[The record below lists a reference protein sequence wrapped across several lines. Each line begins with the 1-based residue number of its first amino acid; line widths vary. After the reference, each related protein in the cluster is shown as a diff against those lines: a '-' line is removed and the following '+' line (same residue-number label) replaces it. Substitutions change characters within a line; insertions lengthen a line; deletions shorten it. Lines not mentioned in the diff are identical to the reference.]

1 MLWFKS
7 KTARLAEL
15 DELISRLKRIV
26 SGKEYSA
33 NTTVAMAEKMLK
45 KLETKR
51 AKLA

>member
-7 KTARLAEL
+7 KTTRLAEL
-15 DELISRLKRIV
+15 NDRISRLERIK

-33 NTTVAMAEKMLK
+33 NTTVAMAEKELA
-45 KLETKR
+45 KLQVQR